1 MKRAARFYLRTH
13 IHAYVHTEFYKVE
26 SRCVLKIK
34 LKKKN
39 VKEEVE
45 TARFVCERTNTLYA
59 PAPIVHAY
67 LYCVVEPIGDY
78 GYKILLYKYI
88 NMYVCVCIY
97 IYICIYAHIYIHIY
111 MKSKT
116 EMKLL

>member
-1 MKRAARFYLRTH
+1 
-13 IHAYVHTEFYKVE
+13 
-26 SRCVLKIK
+26 VLKIK
-34 LKKKN
+34 FKKKN

-78 GYKILLYKYI
+78 GYKILL
-88 NMYVCVCIY
+88 
-97 IYICIYAHIYIHIY
+97 
-111 MKSKT
+111 
-116 EMKLL
+116 